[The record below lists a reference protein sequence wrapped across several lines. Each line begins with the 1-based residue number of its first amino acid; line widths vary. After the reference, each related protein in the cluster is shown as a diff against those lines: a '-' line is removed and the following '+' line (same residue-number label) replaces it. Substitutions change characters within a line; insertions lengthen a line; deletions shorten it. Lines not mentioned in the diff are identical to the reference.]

1 MAQSLRR
8 YFFTGLLVTLPLF
21 LSIYIL
27 FILFR
32 FVDGILGRF
41 INVYL
46 QEHLGF
52 YIPGL
57 GLILFLILV
66 TLIGF
71 LSSYFIGK
79 KLYRFIDRTISQF
92 PLLRYIYPS
101 LKQIFTF
108 LFARENTAFKKAWTI
123 GFITNQGFKELNE
136 KTGSELLTIFIPF
149 APNPTSGFLSFM
161 PRTSVQFLNIGIAD
175 AMKLIVS
182 GGVINPASFF
192 LDSDQNKEKDTGK

>member
-79 KLYRFIDRTISQF
+79 KLYRFIR
-92 PLLRYIYPS
+92 R
-101 LKQIFTF
+101 
-108 LFARENTAFKKAWTI
+108 I
-123 GFITNQGFKELNE
+123 GL
-136 KTGSELLTIFIPF
+136 
-149 APNPTSGFLSFM
+149 
-161 PRTSVQFLNIGIAD
+161 
-175 AMKLIVS
+175 
-182 GGVINPASFF
+182 
-192 LDSDQNKEKDTGK
+192 